1 MAKYRRQIYTLPEN
15 LERNKYII
23 AKYIVQ
29 SDAPDFWKLAADI
42 AIEQT
47 SGSWLDVPGEKNEL
61 VEEHCGRVVNVFAV
75 PDVTFGETSGMRT
88 FIIELAFPTI
98 NYTIQIPMMLSSVI
112 GNISMMGTLKLID
125 LEFPKSWLE
134 GMPGPQ
140 FGVPGIRKLL
150 DVYDRPLLNNMIKP
164 CTGLTPKETADL
176 FYEAAVGGTDIVKDD
191 ELIADTSYSSVE
203 ERVKLCMQMEKRVFE
218 KTGERTLFTVNITD
232 NPSRSIELAKIAIES
247 GANALMLNHLTAGY
261 GLLHELAEDKSINV
275 PILAHTNFVGAYS
288 WSEKSGMSAHLS
300 LAKLSRISGADIVVY
315 PAPYGKIPH
324 TIESYVKTGYTMQQP
339 MANLKPT
346 WPLVGGGVQP
356 GMVDL
361 LMRDLGNDLVLG
373 VGAGIH
379 AHPMGPRAGAMAMR
393 QAIDAAL
400 TGQPIK
406 DACKEH
412 KELDTCIAE
421 WGITGEKDIYG
432 LSKQAPKRV

>member
-1 MAKYRRQIYTLPEN
+1 
-15 LERNKYII
+15 
-23 AKYIVQ
+23 V
-29 SDAPDFWKLAADI
+29 
-42 AIEQT
+42 
-47 SGSWLDVPGEKNEL
+47 
-61 VEEHCGRVVNVFAV
+61 
-75 PDVTFGETSGMRT
+75 
-88 FIIELAFPTI
+88 
-98 NYTIQIPMMLSSVI
+98 
-112 GNISMMGTLKLID
+112 
-125 LEFPKSWLE
+125 
-134 GMPGPQ
+134 
-140 FGVPGIRKLL
+140 
-150 DVYDRPLLNNMIKP
+150 NNMIKP

-176 FYEAAVGGTDIVKDD
+176 FYEAAVGGTDIIKDD

-203 ERVKLCMQMEKRVFE
+203 ERVKLCMRMEKRVYE
-218 KTGERTLFTVNITD
+218 ETGEHTLYTVNITD

-261 GLLHELAEDKSINV
+261 GLLQELAEDKNIDV

-288 WSEKSGMSAHLS
+288 WSEQSGMSAHLS

-361 LMRDLGNDLVLG
+361 LMKDLGNDLVLG

-393 QAIDAAL
+393 QAIDASLA
-400 TGQPIK
+400 GQSLK
-406 DACKEH
+406 DACKDH

-421 WGITGEKDIYG
+421 WGVPGEKDIYG
-432 LSKQAPKRV
+432 LSKQSVERK